1 MPSAACAGRDGMDPA
16 QSQARAALGDRAA
29 TPRSITPQTFL
40 LQQRHPE
47 SLPSAGL
54 ISARPEIK
62 ENPPNG
68 ANLQPRGWARSWA
81 RGGGQHPQIQPSWVA
96 PVCGTGWA
104 AQSVPTSLGD
114 LSQGGRGP
122 GCHQSHRQRSP
133 GRINA
138 PIPRTAAG
146 WLLRT
151 LPPGSSAAAPRPCM
165 PFCVISSVRND
176 SN

>member
-16 QSQARAALGDRAA
+16 QSQARAALGGRAA

-40 LQQRHPE
+40 LQQHHPE

-81 RGGGQHPQIQPSWVA
+81 RGGGQHPQIQPLWVSPCLWHGVGCTKCPHLTWRPLPRGTWPWVPPEPPAALPRQDKCPHPPDSSGVA
-96 PVCGTGWA
+96 PPHAPSWK
-104 AQSVPTSLGD
+104 
-114 LSQGGRGP
+114 
-122 GCHQSHRQRSP
+122 QRCRP
-133 GRINA
+133 A
-138 PIPRTAAG
+138 PLHAF
-146 WLLRT
+146 LR
-151 LPPGSSAAAPRPCM
+151 
-165 PFCVISSVRND
+165 D
-176 SN
+176 